1 MADMNPQ
8 LQNDAR
14 WQLIERIAASTS
26 FQKSNRLRDLL
37 FFIAE
42 QSLTDETLRLGEH
55 QIGTVVFG
63 KSQDYS
69 AVEDSSVRVHVRQLR
84 LRLYEYFQ
92 SEGHDETWTVE
103 IPKGSYNA
111 VFRNSAQ
118 ASAAVRAGLDRR
130 RWLKLLRLL
139 PWALAAL
146 FLVTTCV
153 ALLRNPRTATLASP
167 PWPLS
172 QLFDAGNDPVQIVVA
187 DANYGILQLFK
198 DQPTT
203 LSEYLSPRFWDTE
216 TRAKAQ
222 LTFRE
227 TRVAG
232 YLSIST
238 LTSFADATVS
248 ASLVRLAGSA
258 AGRITINSA
267 RNLHPRDL
275 EKGNFIFLGGPRS
288 NPWVSTF
295 QEKLNFTDYI
305 NPDDPGSNC
314 FHNLHPRP
322 GEQETYC
329 PIRSAVTSPVYYS
342 TISLVPLPDGNGN
355 ALILR
360 GLQEQGTEA
369 MGRFLADPAKRKE
382 LQQAL
387 GLTGTPKQ
395 PIYFEALILTK
406 SIGNTPT
413 ATSSIVATRTIHP

>member
-1 MADMNPQ
+1 M
-8 LQNDAR
+8 
-14 WQLIERIAASTS
+14 
-26 FQKSNRLRDLL
+26 
-37 FFIAE
+37 
-42 QSLTDETLRLGEH
+42 
-55 QIGTVVFG
+55 
-63 KSQDYS
+63 
-69 AVEDSSVRVHVRQLR
+69 
-84 LRLYEYFQ
+84 
-92 SEGHDETWTVE
+92 
-103 IPKGSYNA
+103 
-111 VFRNSAQ
+111 
-118 ASAAVRAGLDRR
+118 
-130 RWLKLLRLL
+130 
-139 PWALAAL
+139 
-146 FLVTTCV
+146 
-153 ALLRNPRTATLASP
+153 PRP
-167 PWPLS
+167 
-172 QLFDAGNDPVQIVVA
+172 
-187 DANYGILQLFK
+187 
-198 DQPTT
+198 
-203 LSEYLSPRFWDTE
+203 
-216 TRAKAQ
+216 
-222 LTFRE
+222 
-227 TRVAG
+227 
-232 YLSIST
+232 
-238 LTSFADATVS
+238 
-248 ASLVRLAGSA
+248 LAGSA